1 MPLDLDSYLGVHAQ
15 ALSLRGRRMTV
26 LSENIANAD
35 TPNYKARD
43 IDFRSALAQ
52 AVRNA
57 GGGTLPGATGATGTG
72 AAPLVLAP
80 VLARTNS
87 AHLSATGQSTG
98 GAQTL
103 YRIPHA
109 PALDGNSVESDV
121 ELAAIG
127 ENALQ
132 YQATL
137 TFLGGKLATLKS
149 AITGE

>member
-1 MPLDLDSYLGVHAQ
+1 MPFDLDSYLGVHAQ
-15 ALSLRGRRMTV
+15 ALGLRAQRMTV
-26 LSENIANAD
+26 LSENLANAD

-43 IDFRSALAQ
+43 IDFRSTLAQ
-52 AVRNA
+52 AVKNA
-57 GGGTLPGATGATGTG
+57 GGAVPGAGGSGATT
-72 AAPLVLAP
+72 APLVLTP
-80 VLARTNS
+80 VLARTNP
-87 AHLSATGQSTG
+87 AHLAARGMTTG

>member
-1 MPLDLDSYLGVHAQ
+1 MSFDLDSYLGVHAQ
-15 ALSLRGRRMTV
+15 ALSLRAQRMTV
-26 LSENIANAD
+26 LSENLANAD
-35 TPNYKARD
+35 TPDYKARD
-43 IDFRSALAQ
+43 IDFRNVLARAVKSASGG
-52 AVRNA
+52 AVAGA
-57 GGGTLPGATGATGTG
+57 GGHGGGAS
-72 AAPLVLAP
+72 PLVLTP
-80 VLARTNS
+80 VLARTNP
-87 AHLSATGQSTG
+87 AHLSAVGQGSG

-109 PALDGNSVESDV
+109 PALDGNSVEQDV

>member
-1 MPLDLDSYLGVHAQ
+1 MSFDLDSYLGIHTQ
-15 ALSLRGRRMTV
+15 ALGLRTQRMTV
-26 LSENIANAD
+26 LAENLANAD
-35 TPNYKARD
+35 TPNYKAREV
-43 IDFRSALAQ
+43 DFRSALAQ
-52 AVRNA
+52 AAGKLNA
-57 GGGTLPGATGATGTG
+57 T
-72 AAPLVLAP
+72 APA
-80 VLARTNS
+80 LARTNA
-87 AHLSATGQSTG
+87 AHLPAQHA
-98 GAQTL
+98 GAGEAREL

-109 PALDGNSVESDV
+109 PALDGNTVESDV

>member
-1 MPLDLDSYLGVHAQ
+1 MSFDLDSYLGIHAQ
-15 ALSLRGRRMTV
+15 ALTLRGQRMNV
-26 LSENIANAD
+26 LAENLANAD

-43 IDFRSALAQ
+43 VDFRSVLERA
-52 AVRNA
+52 A
-57 GGGTLPGATGATGTG
+57 GKLSTS
-72 AAPLVLAP
+72 APP
-80 VLARTNS
+80 LARTNP
-87 AHLSATGQSTG
+87 AHLSGQ
-98 GAQTL
+98 GAAAGDARTL

-109 PALDGNSVESDV
+109 PALDGNTVESDV

>member
-1 MPLDLDSYLGVHAQ
+1 MSFDLESYLGIHTQ
-15 ALSLRGRRMTV
+15 ALSLRGQRMNV
-26 LSENIANAD
+26 LAQNLANAD
-35 TPNYKARD
+35 TPNDKAREV
-43 IDFRSALAQ
+43 DFRSALEHA
-52 AVRNA
+52 A
-57 GGGTLPGATGATGTG
+57 GKLDA
-72 AAPLVLAP
+72 AAPP
-80 VLARTNS
+80 LARTNP
-87 AHLSATGQSTG
+87 AHLSGQG
-98 GAQTL
+98 PAAGEARTL

-109 PALDGNSVESDV
+109 PALDGNTVESDV

>member
-1 MPLDLDSYLGVHAQ
+1 MPFDLDSYLGVHAK
-15 ALSLRGRRMTV
+15 ALSLRAQRMTV
-26 LSENIANAD
+26 LSENLANAD

-43 IDFRSALAQ
+43 IDFRSTLAQ
-52 AVRNA
+52 AVKNA
-57 GGGTLPGATGATGTG
+57 GGSLSAFGDSAGSHT
-72 AAPLVLAP
+72 APLVVAP
-80 VLARTNS
+80 VLSRTNP
-87 AHLSATGQSTG
+87 AHLSAIGRSSG

-127 ENALQ
+127 ENALE

-137 TFLGGKLATLKS
+137 TFLGGKFATLKS

>member
-1 MPLDLDSYLGVHAQ
+1 MSFDLDSYLGIHAQ
-15 ALSLRGRRMTV
+15 ALSLRSQRMGV

-43 IDFRSALAQ
+43 VDFRSVLAQ
-52 AVRNA
+52 ASA
-57 GGGTLPGATGATGTG
+57 GISTGAP
-72 AAPLVLAP
+72 PLM
-80 VLARTNS
+80 RTHA
-87 AHLSATGQSTG
+87 AHLPAATEPG
-98 GAQTL
+98 GAAQTL

-109 PALDGNSVESDV
+109 PALDGNTVEADV
-121 ELAAIG
+121 ELAAFG

>member
-1 MPLDLDSYLGVHAQ
+1 MSFDLDSYLGIHAQ
-15 ALSLRGRRMTV
+15 ALPLRTQRMNV
-26 LSENIANAD
+26 LAENIANAD

-43 IDFRSALAQ
+43 IDFRAAF
-52 AVRNA
+52 AR
-57 GGGTLPGATGATGTG
+57 ATGD
-72 AAPLVLAP
+72 LAGREP
-80 VLARTNS
+80 PLARTNP
-87 AHLSATGQSTG
+87 AHLPAIGTTAG
-98 GAQTL
+98 GARL
-103 YRIPHA
+103 GYRVPHA
-109 PALDGNSVESDV
+109 PSLDGNTVEGDI

>member
-1 MPLDLDSYLGVHAQ
+1 MPFDLDSYLGMHAQ
-15 ALSLRGRRMTV
+15 ALSLRAQRMTV
-26 LSENIANAD
+26 LSENLANAD
-35 TPNYKARD
+35 TPNFKARD
-43 IDFRSALAQ
+43 IDFRGALAQ
-52 AVRNA
+52 AVKNA
-57 GGGTLPGATGATGTG
+57 GGTHAGSAGVG
-72 AAPLVLAP
+72 AAPLVLTP
-80 VLARTNS
+80 VLARTNG
-87 AHLSATGQSTG
+87 AHLPAIGQNPG

>member
-1 MPLDLDSYLGVHAQ
+1 MSFDLDSYLGIHAQ
-15 ALSLRGRRMTV
+15 ALSLRSQRMRV

-43 IDFRSALAQ
+43 IDFRTALAQ
-52 AVRNA
+52 ARA
-57 GGGTLPGATGATGTG
+57 GTSTSAP
-72 AAPLVLAP
+72 PLVRTHALHLPAP
-80 VLARTNS
+80 GTS
-87 AHLSATGQSTG
+87 AGT
-98 GAQTL
+98 AQAL

-109 PALDGNSVESDV
+109 PALDGNTVEADV
-121 ELAAIG
+121 ELAAFG

-137 TFLGGKLATLKS
+137 TFLNGKLATLKT

>member
-1 MPLDLDSYLGVHAQ
+1 MSFDLDSYLGVHAQ
-15 ALSLRGRRMTV
+15 ALSLRTQRMTV

-43 IDFRSALAQ
+43 VDFRSALAQ
-52 AVRNA
+52 AVKNA
-57 GGGTLPGATGATGTG
+57 GGAVPGATGAAGAS
-72 AAPLVLAP
+72 AAPLVLTP
-80 VLARTNS
+80 VLARTNA

-98 GAQTL
+98 TAQTL